1 MRRLVSVGTLTSS
14 NVLEVVNEG
23 AVFKYVPWILDE
35 DENVSVYARPSI
47 ASRCRRCAHAGDV
60 ESVKPMS
67 LVVVADADSDRG
79 ARVIAEVAKH
89 VASSGGSM
97 SRFTVAHV
105 ATPATMGKRSRRRA
119 PFARRSIERRFCR
132 SFESCSMSSRSV
144 PIPRTSRRALDC
156 SRRSSRDRWRTTN
169 SLRRL
174 ASRVDDSRALRFEV
188 KVLHRRGRAGA

>member
-35 DENVSVYARPSI
+35 DENVSVYASLDRE
-47 ASRCRRCAHAGDV
+47 RCRPEQRRGDV

-97 SRFTVAHV
+97 SRFTVAHA
-105 ATPATMGKRSRRRA
+105 ATRATMGKRRA
-119 PFARRSIERRFCR
+119 ARQAALRATKHREKILPFIRELLDVE
-132 SFESCSMSSRSV
+132 SFGADPEDVATRVGLFTSEFSRSMADDELAK
-144 PIPRTSRRALDC
+144 RAL
-156 SRRSSRDRWRTTN
+156 
-169 SLRRL
+169 
-174 ASRVDDSRALRFEV
+174 ARVDDSRALRFEV